1 MTGNVSNSAYSI
13 APAAGKVK
21 QNLSF
26 LAKIGETDK
35 KYGLPIGKIANER
48 GGRALNSQLMPL

>member
-1 MTGNVSNSAYSI
+1 M
-13 APAAGKVK
+13 
-21 QNLSF
+21 
-26 LAKIGETDK
+26 GETDK